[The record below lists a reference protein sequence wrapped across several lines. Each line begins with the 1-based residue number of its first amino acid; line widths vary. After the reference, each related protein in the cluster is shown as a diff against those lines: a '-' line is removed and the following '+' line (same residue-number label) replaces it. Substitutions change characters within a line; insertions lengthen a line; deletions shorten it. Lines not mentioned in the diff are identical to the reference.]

1 MNMNAAR
8 KELSEAQMVQLVRNA
23 LLVAGQEMGAEG
35 DHWPAIKATIRDVM
49 KDWDELQTE
58 RAVQAEMQKHLY
70 AQLEEMERI
79 LETCD
84 AAMKAEAGPKL
95 KELRE
100 VYDAYFSPAD
110 DEDELVLEDIE
121 APMHVKRAEQIIGSL
136 EEEDE

>member
-1 MNMNAAR
+1 MNTATQT

-35 DHWPAIKATIRDVM
+35 DHWPVIKATIRDVM

-79 LETCD
+79 LATCD
-84 AAMKAEAGPKL
+84 AATKAEAGPKL
-95 KELRE
+95 RDLRD
-100 VYDAYFSPAD
+100 VYDAYFSPV
-110 DEDELVLEDIE
+110 DEDALELEDIE
-121 APMHVKRAEQIIGSL
+121 TPMHVKRAETIIRSL
-136 EEEDE
+136 EEDND